1 MVAIFRFSV
10 MYHLQRS
17 AGCCIENLD
26 YFCSNSRR
34 LLITAMSELNFL
46 HVIKTF
52 LRKALP
58 KSATP
63 SLIFFDVAA
72 ENEVP
77 VL

>member
-1 MVAIFRFSV
+1 
-10 MYHLQRS
+10 
-17 AGCCIENLD
+17 
-26 YFCSNSRR
+26 
-34 LLITAMSELNFL
+34 MSELNFL